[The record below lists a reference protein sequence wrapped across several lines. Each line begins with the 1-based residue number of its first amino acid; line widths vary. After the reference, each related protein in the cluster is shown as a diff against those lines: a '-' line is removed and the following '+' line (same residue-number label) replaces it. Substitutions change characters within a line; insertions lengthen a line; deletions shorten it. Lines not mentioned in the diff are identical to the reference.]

1 MKEWTRPFT
10 LGPPLLAR
18 KTQRLLMLNNY
29 NALFAVFTALN
40 SSTIARLRKT
50 WDGLAPKYRQSLEV
64 LRRATDHSRN
74 YAEYRGKIRQTVPP
88 CLPFVGVS
96 GVFALVAAKTFS
108 SSPIARVVFRPHSCS

>member
-1 MKEWTRPFT
+1 
-10 LGPPLLAR
+10 
-18 KTQRLLMLNNY
+18 MLNNY

-96 GVFALVAAKTFS
+96 F
-108 SSPIARVVFRPHSCS
+108 

>member
-1 MKEWTRPFT
+1 MSSFPQRFLNRVDETDIGGT
-10 LGPPLLAR
+10 L
-18 KTQRLLMLNNY
+18 QRLLMLSNY

-40 SSTIARLRKT
+40 SSTIIRLRKT
-50 WDGLAPKYRQSLEV
+50 WDGLAPKYRQSLEI

-96 GVFALVAAKTFS
+96 CLCQWMTYFRIADTFS
-108 SSPIARVVFRPHSCS
+108 FLSCS